1 MVHVIISRRI
11 IFFYKHVHPKCRNLC
26 EPTLASSHSHLH
38 IFLVVVP
45 DQLFEPL
52 HFDKKIRLKTVPVFF
67 RFHVLA
73 VKIIG
78 NQMKMH
84 ALQRRSVVVPHV
96 DRDSLRDRGQKMFFN
111 VLFQFLC
118 RFVQHSNFGQL
129 IQRDVFRPQTILKKK
144 RKKCVRFGTVK
155 VPAMMKY
162 PQHRLP
168 KTPAVGS
175 ATDAP
180 SIWGNRRTEQ

>member
-1 MVHVIISRRI
+1 VWYSTWYMSLSLAELYS
-11 IFFYKHVHPKCRNLC
+11 YKHVHPKCRNLC

-144 RKKCVRFGTVK
+144 RKTRDVLDLALLKC
-155 VPAMMKY
+155 
-162 PQHRLP
+162 PQ
-168 KTPAVGS
+168 
-175 ATDAP
+175 
-180 SIWGNRRTEQ
+180 

>member
-1 MVHVIISRRI
+1 MVKRKYLNNLDVHSTRVWYVVHWYISLSLAELYS
-11 IFFYKHVHPKCRNLC
+11 FYYNKHVHPKCRNLC

-118 RFVQHSNFGQL
+118 CFVQHSNFGQL

-144 RKKCVRFGTVK
+144 RKTRDVLDLALLKC
-155 VPAMMKY
+155 
-162 PQHRLP
+162 PQ
-168 KTPAVGS
+168 
-175 ATDAP
+175 
-180 SIWGNRRTEQ
+180 